1 MFINLNPAHWSIQWS
16 EMLTRPPF
24 YHGKNDEQIQK
35 LIQDLAFGIEQGDS
49 CMRLPQQPSVL
60 EKLCDVIEPDDCGK
74 LPEMRAFER
83 DIAPLCW
90 QAPYLYFYR
99 YWRLEYDLAHAL
111 QRILA
116 RPVQAVA
123 LDQFDDLLSD
133 PYQKQALIT
142 GVTQNFAIITGG
154 PGTGKTYVLTRI
166 VAVLKQL
173 NPKMQIAMSA
183 PTGKAAQRM
192 QEALQVAFND
202 AEFQKK
208 GLYHADFA
216 HQTTQTLHRLLGIGL
231 QQTPRYDA
239 NNPLPYDVVVVD
251 EASMLDLNLAKML
264 FTAIGS
270 HTRLILL
277 GDAYQLSSV
286 DVGQVLADLQ
296 QSPALQPHLVEL
308 KHSRRFVDDAMI
320 GRLAKLIYP
329 DLSQQ
334 QSTEARTWA
343 DWQMTADVD
352 ALQFVTQ
359 FRQIRTEIEQKQR
372 LDWVGFYPLPS
383 QIDAEKIAEIDQF
396 LLAGY
401 QPYCEA
407 LQAYQQN
414 QINVQQLCQ
423 AFDHYRILVAVQ
435 YFALGLH
442 RVNQLMSQHLKNQ
455 FQQNPNTEWFFG
467 RAVMMTYNDYQ
478 LGLSNGDIGLCI
490 KMNDL
495 DADVQGMSQEQ
506 RQNASYMVYFPSLG
520 RFMAVARLP
529 QNMQTAFAM
538 TIHKSQ
544 GSEFEHVA
552 VILDHQAERLLSR
565 ELFYTAVTRAKKMV
579 SLYASEPALLQSL
592 NVQSQRQSGLL
603 QQLNLCLT
611 ESTR

>member
-1 MFINLNPAHWSIQWS
+1 MFINLNPQHWSIQWS
-16 EMLTRPPF
+16 EMLTCPPF
-24 YHGKNDEQIQK
+24 YHGENAEQIQN
-35 LIQDLAFGIEQGDS
+35 LIQDLALGIEQGDS
-49 CMRLPQQPSVL
+49 CMRLAQAPTVL
-60 EKLCDVIEPDDCGK
+60 AELCDVIETDECGK
-74 LPEMRAFER
+74 LPEMSKLDRN
-83 DIAPLCW
+83 IAPLCW
-90 QAPYLYFYR
+90 QAPYLYVYR
-99 YWRLEYDLAHAL
+99 YWQLEYELAQAL
-111 QRILA
+111 QRIVT
-116 RPVQAVA
+116 RPVAKVA
-123 LDQFDDLLSD
+123 LDEFADLLQD
-133 PYQKQALIT
+133 PYQKHALMT
-142 GVTQNFAIITGG
+142 GVSQNFAIITGG

-166 VAVLKQL
+166 VAVLKKL
-173 NPKMQIAMSA
+173 NPNMQIAMAA

-202 AEFQKK
+202 VEFQKK
-208 GLYHADFA
+208 GLYHPDFA

-239 NNPLPYDVVVVD
+239 HNPLPYDVVVVD

-296 QSPALQPHLVEL
+296 QVTVLQPYLVQL

-320 GRLAKLIYP
+320 GRLAKVIYP

-334 QSTEARTWA
+334 LHAQQRTWA
-343 DWQMTADVD
+343 DWQTSVQLD
-352 ALQFVTQ
+352 LLHTPTQ
-359 FRQIRTEIEQKQR
+359 LTEIRTQIQQKQR
-372 LDWVGFYPLPS
+372 LDWAGFYPLPS
-383 QIDAEKIAEIDQF
+383 QIDAEKLAEIDPF
-396 LLAGY
+396 LIAGY
-401 QPYCEA
+401 QPYLDA
-407 LQAYQQN
+407 LSAYQRN
-414 QINVQQLCQ
+414 QIDIQQLCQ

-442 RVNQLMSQHLKNQ
+442 RINQLISHHLKQQ
-455 FQQNPNTEWFFG
+455 FQQNTNSEWFFG

-490 KMNDL
+490 KMNELDL
-495 DADVQGMSQEQ
+495 QQQTMTATQDDNSPYV
-506 RQNASYMVYFPSLG
+506 VYFPSLG

-529 QNMQTAFAM
+529 QNMQTAFAL

-579 SLYASEPALLQSL
+579 SLYASESAILHSL
-592 NVQSQRQSGLL
+592 NVQSQRQSGLI
-603 QQLNLCLT
+603 QQLQLCFA
-611 ESTR
+611 E